1 MNEKQPCLVY
11 FHGGGFFLKDEAYIH
26 KIVMKYAL
34 FAKCTV
40 VFVHYRTCDGY
51 LFPTPFYDC
60 CDAMEYV
67 WENAEI

>member
-11 FHGGGFFLKDEAYIH
+11 FHGGWFFLKMETYIH

>member
-1 MNEKQPCLVY
+1 
-11 FHGGGFFLKDEAYIH
+11 
-26 KIVMKYAL
+26 MKYAL

-51 LFPTPFYDC
+51 PFPTPFYDC

-67 WENAEI
+67 WENAENLNIDKDRIAVGGDSAGGALAASCTHW

>member
-1 MNEKQPCLVY
+1 MLE
-11 FHGGGFFLKDEAYIH
+11 DEAYIH